1 MLQYSARTQREAVV
15 LYESGLS
22 CRATAEKMRVV
33 GVASPH
39 YVTVLRWAK
48 EAGKARTAHGH
59 RLAVSTQAV
68 RDFYD
73 KGIDVYEIA
82 QRFHVGKATIY
93 KRLHEAG
100 TKMRPSR
107 IRYGHVFTAG
117 RLRTLYTKKNSRAQ
131 DIAAKLGCSVGTVYN
146 WLRRNHVPLKR
157 PQRTPRCKAI
167 AGTLDELGRGS
178 GSGRN

>member
-1 MLQYSARTQREAVV
+1 MLQYSARTKREAVV

-22 CRATAEKMRVV
+22 CRATAEQMRVV

-68 RDFYD
+68 RDLYV
-73 KGIDVYEIA
+73 KGIDVHEIA

-107 IRYGHVFTAG
+107 IRYGHVLTQG
-117 RLRTLYTKKNSRAQ
+117 RLRLLYVKKKLPAQ
-131 DIAAKLGCSVGTVYN
+131 EIAAKLGCNVGTVYN
-146 WLRRNHVPLKR
+146 WLKRNGIPLKR
-157 PQRTPRCKAI
+157 PRRTP
-167 AGTLDELGRGS
+167 
-178 GSGRN
+178 